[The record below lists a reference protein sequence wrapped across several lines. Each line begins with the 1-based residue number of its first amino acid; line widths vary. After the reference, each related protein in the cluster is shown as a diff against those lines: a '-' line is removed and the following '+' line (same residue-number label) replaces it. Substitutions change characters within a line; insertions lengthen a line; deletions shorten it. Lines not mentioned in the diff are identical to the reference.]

1 MPKSSEVADRKKCGG
16 ASSSESKKLVRP
28 AAPPHL
34 SLRWIAEP
42 RLCLQI
48 AAVARYTSPGDKKPD
63 WKKVAT
69 VMSGRNEKQCREREQ
84 PSRPWPRFARCAA
97 TLARRLCV
105 PPPPARRMR

>member
-1 MPKSSEVADRKKCGG
+1 MPKSSEVADRKKWGD

-34 SLRWIAEP
+34 SSLGLLSP
-42 RLCLQI
+42 GCLQI
-48 AAVARYTSPGDKKPD
+48 DAVARYTSPGDKKPD

-84 PSRPWPRFARCAA
+84 PSAIAPRGPRFARCAA
-97 TLARRLCV
+97 RFCATTGAPR
-105 PPPPARRMR
+105 